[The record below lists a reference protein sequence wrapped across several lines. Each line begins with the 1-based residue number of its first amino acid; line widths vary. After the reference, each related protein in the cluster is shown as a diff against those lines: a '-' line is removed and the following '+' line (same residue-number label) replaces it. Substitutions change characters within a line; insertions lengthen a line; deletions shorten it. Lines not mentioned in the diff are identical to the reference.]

1 MKTQTEKILNVLRVI
16 AWIGYVSWVVILGVV
31 IVMSFFG
38 LLNYPSAFASWT
50 NIDIDGFE
58 ITFQAMREKYPEHY
72 VFYNIMIIIETFLVL
87 KIWEIS
93 KNTLSSINLGN
104 PFSNKMA
111 RSIEMIAWFIFGIW
125 AIGVFS
131 NIFNKYFLMTINGG
145 NEIEFSLSTG
155 FSYLYMA
162 GIIYLI
168 SQIFKR
174 GVELQEENELT
185 V

>member
-1 MKTQTEKILNVLRVI
+1 MKTQTEKILTILRVI
-16 AWIGYVSWVVILGVV
+16 AWIGYVGWLLIFGAVVI
-31 IVMSFFG
+31 MSFFG
-38 LLNYPSAFASWT
+38 LLSSSAEFT
-50 NIDIDGFE
+50 KLPVMNIDNLE
-58 ITFQAMREKYPEHY
+58 ITFQTMKEKYPNHFIVY
-72 VFYNIMIIIETFLVL
+72 VGLMIIETFLVL

-93 KNTLSSINLGN
+93 KNILSNMNVQS
-104 PFSNKMA
+104 PFSQEMA
-111 RSIEMIAWFIFGIW
+111 RKIEKIAWLIFVCWLIEMAG
-125 AIGVFS
+125 
-131 NIFNKYFLMTINGG
+131 NLYNKYFLITTNGG
-145 NEIEFSLSTG
+145 NELEFKLSTG